1 MINGNETTL
10 KRLTLFL
17 PEEYLK
23 VNLLWVYNQFREES
37 SRGFRKNLLDE
48 IIPDFEAM
56 MEDKDKQKR
65 LVLENGFIIYKLIKM
80 YSDSKSGEDSGFNL
94 ENDQDK
100 KSPEEKK
107 LALIRKFFDLLRGDA
122 VVGAET
128 ESIETQMDSA
138 YSKEIKMYKDTYKK
152 AVEFFDGNSV
162 SVEVRFQEKIY
173 LVFFPKIPMCN
184 YFDSSYK
191 ERFKKEANRVSQI
204 SKLHS
209 LMETAASTIDE
220 LELEENWQNR
230 ISEIHPFINHFFN
243 FNLIMYVALLIGV
256 FSTILFIIVMDTPVF
271 SFPFV
276 NSHMQ

>member
-1 MINGNETTL
+1 MVRANEGIIIKNVQKVLNLASPGLAKHFQTELKKNEATHDLLVNLVKQSLLKCIEEMINGNETTL

-65 LVLENGFIIYKLIKM
+65 LVLENGFIIYKLVKM

-100 KSPEEKK
+100 KSHEEKK

-122 VVGAET
+122 GAGTET

-191 ERFKKEANRVSQI
+191 
-204 SKLHS
+204 
-209 LMETAASTIDE
+209 
-220 LELEENWQNR
+220 
-230 ISEIHPFINHFFN
+230 
-243 FNLIMYVALLIGV
+243 
-256 FSTILFIIVMDTPVF
+256 
-271 SFPFV
+271 
-276 NSHMQ
+276 